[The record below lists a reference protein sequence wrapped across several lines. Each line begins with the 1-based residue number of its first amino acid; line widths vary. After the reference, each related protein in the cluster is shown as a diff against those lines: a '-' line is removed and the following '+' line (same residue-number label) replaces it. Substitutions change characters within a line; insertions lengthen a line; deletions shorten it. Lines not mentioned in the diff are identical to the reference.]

1 MTGYF
6 QPPGQPFAP
15 GTALGYGPK
24 GPSDDQLLALLA
36 YLLTFVASLI
46 APLIIYLVKMN
57 ESRYVRFHAA
67 QSLNMGLTALIYSF
81 SGFLIGIAMAI
92 ATHPSASHSGLDDCR
107 SMGATT
113 TPVRIVKPMVT
124 GNARDIPPM
133 DMAETINRFPRL
145 NTTPRITAQN
155 NWRLRA

>member
-6 QPPGQPFAP
+6 QPPAQPFAA
-15 GTALGYGPK
+15 GTPLGYGPK

-81 SGFLIGIAMAI
+81 SGVLIGIAMAI
-92 ATHPSASHSGLDDCR
+92 ATHGLALILLIPLFIAFVIAHLVYLILAAVAANRGELYRVPAVLCL
-107 SMGATT
+107 
-113 TPVRIVKPMVT
+113 PLVR
-124 GNARDIPPM
+124 
-133 DMAETINRFPRL
+133 
-145 NTTPRITAQN
+145 
-155 NWRLRA
+155 

>member
-6 QPPGQPFAP
+6 QPPGQPFAA
-15 GTALGYGPK
+15 GTPLGYGPK

-81 SGFLIGIAMAI
+81 SGVLIGIGMAI
-92 ATHPSASHSGLDDCR
+92 ATHGLALILLIPLFIAFVIAHLVYLILAAVAANRGELYRVPAVLCL
-107 SMGATT
+107 
-113 TPVRIVKPMVT
+113 PLVR
-124 GNARDIPPM
+124 
-133 DMAETINRFPRL
+133 
-145 NTTPRITAQN
+145 
-155 NWRLRA
+155 

>member
-6 QPPGQPFAP
+6 QPPDQPFAA
-15 GTALGYGPK
+15 GTQLGYGPK

-67 QSLNMGLTALIYSF
+67 QSLNMGITAVIYSF
-81 SGFLIGIAMAI
+81 SGVLIGIVLAI
-92 ATHPSASHSGLDDCR
+92 ATHGLALILLIPLFIAFVVAHLVYLIIAAVAANRGELYRVPTVLCL
-107 SMGATT
+107 
-113 TPVRIVKPMVT
+113 PLVR
-124 GNARDIPPM
+124 
-133 DMAETINRFPRL
+133 
-145 NTTPRITAQN
+145 
-155 NWRLRA
+155 